1 MNFIGRILQEQ
12 SSNLHLIFRLALYDI
27 KSKYQMH
34 YLGAVWQ
41 FLNPAIQVLL
51 YWLVFGL
58 GIRGGQPI
66 DDVPFFAW
74 LIVGL
79 IPWFF
84 ISPVIIQGANSVYTK
99 VNLVSKMKFPV
110 SVLPTITI
118 ISNGLQFIVM
128 LLVLGVIFL
137 VYGIN
142 PGIYIV
148 QLPYYIFSLLVFLFA
163 FTLLFSTIST
173 IIRDFQLVLQ
183 SVMRMMLYL
192 LPVLWDT
199 SKLPHLFQTILKL
212 NPLYYIL
219 EGFRYTLLEH
229 VWFYEDWIYT
239 LYFWSITLLILLIG
253 SFIHIKFRDKF
264 IDYL

>member
-1 MNFIGRILQEQ
+1 MQEQ

-212 NPLYYIL
+212 NPLYY
-219 EGFRYTLLEH
+219 
-229 VWFYEDWIYT
+229 
-239 LYFWSITLLILLIG
+239 
-253 SFIHIKFRDKF
+253 
-264 IDYL
+264 

>member
-1 MNFIGRILQEQ
+1 
-12 SSNLHLIFRLALYDI
+12 
-27 KSKYQMH
+27 
-34 YLGAVWQ
+34 
-41 FLNPAIQVLL
+41 
-51 YWLVFGL
+51 
-58 GIRGGQPI
+58 
-66 DDVPFFAW
+66 
-74 LIVGL
+74 
-79 IPWFF
+79 
-84 ISPVIIQGANSVYTK
+84 
-99 VNLVSKMKFPV
+99 MKFPV

>member
-212 NPLYYIL
+212 NPLYY
-219 EGFRYTLLEH
+219 
-229 VWFYEDWIYT
+229 
-239 LYFWSITLLILLIG
+239 
-253 SFIHIKFRDKF
+253 
-264 IDYL
+264 